1 METDNPHH
9 IQKNWSP
16 FLYYDDNTNSNTN
29 SNSNSNINTNSNT
42 NSNPKI
48 YFIKSIHPLL
58 DVEMKNYS
66 VSFNN
71 DDDDNEEIPCKQVSL
86 FTCHN
91 LQW

>member
-16 FLYYDDNTNSNTN
+16 FLYYDDNTNSTST
-29 SNSNSNINTNSNT
+29 SNS

-58 DVEMKNYS
+58 VVEMKNYS
-66 VSFNN
+66 VTFNN
-71 DDDDNEEIPCKQVSL
+71 NDDDNEEIPCKQVSL